1 MDRVC
6 CFKSLSR
13 HVFNP
18 ESLIPHPSPPP
29 PPQHLLYLAQSWR
42 ISAPTETLFYLLPQ
56 QVKTSMDQRLKPNTS
71 VLKYFSSDKP
81 PQHATALYSH
91 TESSGACVQSAG
103 VGGLLGR
110 EGSKAGWGHSGS
122 VCCMTNER
130 FMVAQRRLP
139 SRSSGL
145 EEDTPCLV
153 SSTLLGCLQLTP
165 GVCHF
170 FAEHRAHN
178 PLLNKLIISH
188 CFYPLLLLGG
198 SSQEKV

>member
-1 MDRVC
+1 
-6 CFKSLSR
+6 
-13 HVFNP
+13 
-18 ESLIPHPSPPP
+18 
-29 PPQHLLYLAQSWR
+29 
-42 ISAPTETLFYLLPQ
+42 
-56 QVKTSMDQRLKPNTS
+56 MDQRLKRNTF
-71 VLKYFSSDKP
+71 VLKRFSSDKP
-81 PQHATALYSH
+81 PQRATALYSH
-91 TESSGACVQSAG
+91 TESSGGGACVQSAG

-110 EGSKAGWGHSGS
+110 EGSAAGWGHSGS

-130 FMVAQRRLP
+130 FMVEQRWLP

-153 SSTLLGCLQLTP
+153 SSTLLGCLRLTP

-198 SSQEKV
+198 SGREKDV